1 MATLKELSE
10 YTGFSI
16 TTISRVLNNDPTMKV
31 TDATRAAI
39 LEAAGKLQ
47 YKASP
52 RARRAHPERQPILH
66 LAIAEMLS
74 PTEQLGDPY
83 YLYLN
88 KYAEQYCYNRGY
100 HFSHL
105 SKRSEVFCFPTSGS
119 IDGILAIGI
128 FSEAQVANLAEIS
141 DNIVFLDSAPDELQ
155 HNSVVLNFELGIEQA
170 IDYLLARGH
179 TRIGFLGPNYKLD
192 QKKRPAPEAR
202 QQHFIRYMTEKGLFS
217 PGLLFDT
224 RMTAESARGLLCACI
239 QSGSRLPTALLA
251 ANEEM
256 AIGAI
261 SAFQEHGLR
270 IPQDISIISFND
282 TPLSTLTDPPLTS
295 INTHLDTMSA
305 VAVDLLA
312 DWHSAP
318 RPVPMKVVIPPSLT
332 ERGSVAAL

>member
-1 MATLKELSE
+1 
-10 YTGFSI
+10 
-16 TTISRVLNNDPTMKV
+16 
-31 TDATRAAI
+31 
-39 LEAAGKLQ
+39 
-47 YKASP
+47 
-52 RARRAHPERQPILH
+52 
-66 LAIAEMLS
+66 
-74 PTEQLGDPY
+74 
-83 YLYLN
+83 
-88 KYAEQYCYNRGY
+88 
-100 HFSHL
+100 
-105 SKRSEVFCFPTSGS
+105 
-119 IDGILAIGI
+119 
-128 FSEAQVANLAEIS
+128 
-141 DNIVFLDSAPDELQ
+141 
-155 HNSVVLNFELGIEQA
+155 
-170 IDYLLARGH
+170 
-179 TRIGFLGPNYKLD
+179 
-192 QKKRPAPEAR
+192 
-202 QQHFIRYMTEKGLFS
+202 
-217 PGLLFDT
+217 
-224 RMTAESARGLLCACI
+224 MTAESARGLLCACI